1 MTSDLLMNRVMNV
14 SVFGLDVHSD
24 VFVYVY
30 LQYVHARAC
39 ASACDYTC
47 EGAFAIACARTRLR
61 VFLQCA
67 HSILSY
73 LTLGCPGSHFVMN
86 HAFMLNSAFS
96 SFIMESFSIDNISVL
111 YS

>member
-1 MTSDLLMNRVMNV
+1 MSVALAWMCTLTYLCMCVCNAVMHRHVHLLVTILV
-14 SVFGLDVHSD
+14 TVHLQSL
-24 VFVYVY
+24 VLVLVYMHENYVY
-30 LQYVHARAC
+30 
-39 ASACDYTC
+39 
-47 EGAFAIACARTRLR
+47 
-61 VFLQCA
+61 LQCA

>member
-1 MTSDLLMNRVMNV
+1 MTYDLLMKRVRNV
-14 SVFGLDVHSD
+14 SGFGLDMHTD
-24 VFVYVY
+24 VFVFVC

-39 ASACDYTC
+39 ASAFDYTH
-47 EGAFAIACARTRLR
+47 EGAFAIACARTRLYACQ
-61 VFLQCA
+61 LCA

>member
-1 MTSDLLMNRVMNV
+1 MSVALAWMCTLTYLCMCVYSTFMHGPVHLLLTILMK
-14 SVFGLDVHSD
+14 VHLQSL
-24 VFVYVY
+24 VLVLVYMHVNYVY
-30 LQYVHARAC
+30 
-39 ASACDYTC
+39 
-47 EGAFAIACARTRLR
+47 
-61 VFLQCA
+61 LQCA